1 MDFPQR
7 CYAWLASLDEEQR
20 LEAIRTR
27 GRELPLWMVES
38 LRAADIIV
46 VEAEVT
52 NSPVRRVFLMP
63 TMLAAIIETLPAAP
77 D

>member
-7 CYAWLASLDEEQR
+7 CYAWLASLDDEQR

-38 LRAADIIV
+38 LRAAEIIV

-63 TMLAAIIETLPAAP
+63 TMLAEIIETLPAAP
-77 D
+77 N

>member
-7 CYAWLASLDEEQR
+7 CYAWLASLDDEQR

-63 TMLAAIIETLPAAP
+63 TMLAEIIETFPAAP
-77 D
+77 N

>member
-7 CYAWLASLDEEQR
+7 CYAWLASLDDEQR

-63 TMLAAIIETLPAAP
+63 TMLAEIIETLPAAP
-77 D
+77 N